1 MLARKTIRR
10 NFRLNREDA
19 IDEVAHLQR
28 LSHSHIVRSVGTY
41 VIGKKLSVVLYPAT
55 SHNLEKF
62 LGKVNDLDSKWLP
75 SSPTICDDHMCR
87 ELRRYF
93 QCLSSTVAFPHKKIV
108 KHMDIKPTNILIQE
122 QIPSKYVEHKLHLA
136 YFGISRSYDNM
147 ADVKTDSRIP
157 FSKANA
163 APEVVRQDTRGF
175 PVDTFSLGCVFL
187 EMVAVLAK
195 KRDALFEVQRANS
208 TGDTSYQANTS
219 ALQCEIFSDQGREW
233 MRKAIVDGLDGSVI
247 LVQAIEQTLDVSDFA
262 SYVCP
267 SISYAPWRVIV
278 LSGWTGAL

>member
-62 LGKVNDLDSKWLP
+62 LDKVNNLDSKWLP

-122 QIPSKYVEHKLHLA
+122 QIPSKYVEHKLYLA
-136 YFGISRSYDNM
+136 DFGISRSYDNM
-147 ADVKTDSRIP
+147 ADVRRTL
-157 FSKANA
+157 AY
-163 APEVVRQDTRGF
+163 
-175 PVDTFSLGCVFL
+175 L
-187 EMVAVLAK
+187 LAK
-195 KRDALFEVQRANS
+195 RTLHRKLFGKIHEDS
-208 TGDTSYQANTS
+208 
-219 ALQCEIFSDQGREW
+219 
-233 MRKAIVDGLDGSVI
+233 
-247 LVQAIEQTLDVSDFA
+247 
-262 SYVCP
+262 P
-267 SISYAPWRVIV
+267 
-278 LSGWTGAL
+278 